1 MVTVSGTVT
10 RASGQSAKA
19 STSMEVRP
27 AGKVTRA
34 RAEQRSKAKPPMEV
48 AGKVMVVRA
57 EQRKKAWLPMEVS
70 EAGRKVDGDQR
81 EAAFEGAAA
90 DGDERGAVEQRPSRQ
105 VRHAFGQHRVPIGDD
120 DLPAAHVQRKSR
132 SVGVVV

>member
-1 MVTVSGTVT
+1 MRMVTVSGTVT

-27 AGKVTRA
+27 AGKVMRA
-34 RAEQRSKAKPPMEV
+34 RAEQRSKAKPPMEVRV

-90 DGDERGAVEQRPSRQ
+90 DGDERGAVE
-105 VRHAFGQHRVPIGDD
+105 
-120 DLPAAHVQRKSR
+120 
-132 SVGVVV
+132 